1 MFNCI
6 MCSFDRLQE
15 LEHSSAVQHEEFQ
28 RQRAQDAGLV
38 ETLRLSLK
46 SYEDALNAERKE
58 HQNTKYEG
66 SQCVN
71 MNMLTQSSKRAGASD
86 V

>member
-1 MFNCI
+1 MFYCI
-6 MCSFDRLQE
+6 LSPLHRLQE
-15 LEHSSAVQHEEFQ
+15 LEHSSAVQHDEFQ

-58 HQNTKYEG
+58 HQNTK
-66 SQCVN
+66 
-71 MNMLTQSSKRAGASD
+71 
-86 V
+86 